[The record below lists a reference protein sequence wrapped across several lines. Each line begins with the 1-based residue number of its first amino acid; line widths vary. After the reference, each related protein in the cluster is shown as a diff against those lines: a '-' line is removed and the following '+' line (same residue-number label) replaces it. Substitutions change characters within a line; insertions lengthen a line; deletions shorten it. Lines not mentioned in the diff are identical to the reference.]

1 LRRGEDANKGGA
13 IRTLA
18 FLALFLAA
26 PAWAA
31 PFGLQVGDLRLG
43 FDLPAG
49 FTDSTPTGSP
59 RLIELAESFTA
70 ASNRILVFALTDAD
84 MRRFNAGDAPDLRQ
98 YLLVVTPRALEHQ
111 RTPVGEFDGNVR
123 EMLRSLGKP
132 PPEGDFTKYLETRQ
146 PGEATYLGE
155 LRREP
160 EVVAV
165 LRGVRLPPADT
176 GLFSSK
182 PSQYVLSSTT
192 MLLLRGKSLQLTVVT
207 GYESKADAEWIRATT
222 LRWID
227 ELRRLNASR

>member
-1 LRRGEDANKGGA
+1 M
-13 IRTLA
+13 
-18 FLALFLAA
+18 
-26 PAWAA
+26 
-31 PFGLQVGDLRLG
+31 RLG
-43 FDLPAG
+43 LDVPGG

-84 MRRFNAGDAPDLRQ
+84 MRRFNGGDAPELRQ

-111 RTPVGEFDGNVR
+111 RTAVGEFDVNVR

-132 PPEGDFTKYLETRQ
+132 PPEGDLIKYLETRQ

-160 EVVAV
+160 EVVAI
-165 LRGVRLPPADT
+165 LRGVRLPPAES
-176 GLFSSK
+176 GFFSFSK

-192 MLLLRGKSLQLTVVT
+192 LLLLRGKSLQLTVVT
-207 GYESKADAEWIRATT
+207 GYESKADLEWIRATT
-222 LRWID
+222 QRWID

>member
-1 LRRGEDANKGGA
+1 V
-13 IRTLA
+13 
-18 FLALFLAA
+18 LFLAA

-31 PFGLQVGDLRLG
+31 PFALQVGDLRLG
-43 FDLPAG
+43 FDLPGG

-84 MRRFNAGDAPDLRQ
+84 MRRFNTGDSPELRQ
-98 YLLVVTPRALEHQ
+98 YLLAVTPRALEHQ
-111 RTPVGEFDGNVR
+111 RTAVGEFEVNAR
-123 EMLRSLGKP
+123 AMLRSLGKP
-132 PPEGDFTKYLETRQ
+132 PPEGDIGKYLETRQ

-160 EVVAV
+160 EAVAV
-165 LRGVRLPPADT
+165 LRGVRLPPAET

-192 MLLLRGKSLQLTVVT
+192 MLLLRGKSLQLTLVT
-207 GYESKADAEWIRATT
+207 GYEGKGDVEWLRTAT

-227 ELRRLNASR
+227 DLRRLNASR

>member
-1 LRRGEDANKGGA
+1 MRRGEDADKGGA

-84 MRRFNAGDAPDLRQ
+84 MRRFNTGDSPELRQ
-98 YLLVVTPRALEHQ
+98 YLLAVTPRALEHQ
-111 RTPVGEFDGNVR
+111 RTAVGEFEVNAR

-132 PPEGDFTKYLETRQ
+132 PPEGDIGKYLETRQ

-160 EVVAV
+160 EAVAV
-165 LRGVRLPPADT
+165 LRGVRLPPAET

-192 MLLLRGKSLQLTVVT
+192 LLLLRGKSLQLTVVT
-207 GYESKADAEWIRATT
+207 GYESRADLEWLRAIT

>member
-1 LRRGEDANKGGA
+1 
-13 IRTLA
+13 
-18 FLALFLAA
+18 
-26 PAWAA
+26 
-31 PFGLQVGDLRLG
+31 VRLG
-43 FDLPAG
+43 FDLPGG

-84 MRRFNAGDAPDLRQ
+84 MRRFNTGDSPELRQ
-98 YLLVVTPRALEHQ
+98 YLLAVTPRALEHQ
-111 RTPVGEFDGNVR
+111 RTAVGEFEVNAR

-132 PPEGDFTKYLETRQ
+132 PPEGDIGKYLETRQ

-160 EVVAV
+160 EAVAV
-165 LRGVRLPPADT
+165 LRGVRLPPAET

-192 MLLLRGKSLQLTVVT
+192 LLLLRGKSLQLTVVT
-207 GYESKADAEWIRATT
+207 GYESRADLEWLRAIT

>member
-1 LRRGEDANKGGA
+1 MRR
-13 IRTLA
+13 LA

-31 PFGLQVGDLRLG
+31 PFGLQVGDARLG

-59 RLIELAESFTA
+59 RLLELADSFSA
-70 ASNRILVFALTDAD
+70 ASNRILVFALSDAD

-98 YLLVVTPRALEHQ
+98 YLLVVTPRALEYQ
-111 RTPVGEFDGNVR
+111 RTTVSEFDINVR
-123 EMLRSLGKP
+123 EMLSSLGKP
-132 PPEGDFTKYLETRQ
+132 PPEGDLTKYLETRQ
-146 PGEATYLGE
+146 PGVATYLGE
-155 LRREP
+155 LRHEP

-165 LRGVRLPPADT
+165 LRGVRLPPAET

-192 MLLLRGKSLQLTVVT
+192 LLLLRGKSLQLTVVT
-207 GYESKADAEWIRATT
+207 GYEGKTDLEWLRTT
-222 LRWID
+222 TSRWID

>member
-1 LRRGEDANKGGA
+1 M
-13 IRTLA
+13 
-18 FLALFLAA
+18 
-26 PAWAA
+26 
-31 PFGLQVGDLRLG
+31 RLG
-43 FDLPAG
+43 FDLPGG

-70 ASNRILVFALTDAD
+70 ASNRILVFALTDGD
-84 MRRFNAGDAPDLRQ
+84 MRRFNAGDAPELRQ
-98 YLLVVTPRALEHQ
+98 YLLVVTPRALEYQ
-111 RTPVGEFDGNVR
+111 RTAVGEFDVNVR

-132 PPEGDFTKYLETRQ
+132 PPEGDLTKYLDTRQ

-165 LRGVRLPPADT
+165 LRGVRLPPAET
-176 GLFSSK
+176 GLFGFSK

-192 MLLLRGKSLQLTVVT
+192 LLLLRGKSLQLTVVT
-207 GYESKADAEWIRATT
+207 GYESKGDVEWLRATT

>member
-1 LRRGEDANKGGA
+1 V
-13 IRTLA
+13 
-18 FLALFLAA
+18 LFLAA

-31 PFGLQVGDLRLG
+31 PFALQVGDLRLG
-43 FDLPAG
+43 FDLPGG

-84 MRRFNAGDAPDLRQ
+84 MRRFNTGDSPELRQ
-98 YLLVVTPRALEHQ
+98 YLLAVTPRALEHQ
-111 RTPVGEFDGNVR
+111 RTAVGEFEVNAR

-132 PPEGDFTKYLETRQ
+132 PPEGDIGKYLETRQ

-160 EVVAV
+160 EAVAV
-165 LRGVRLPPADT
+165 LRGVRLPPAET

-192 MLLLRGKSLQLTVVT
+192 LLLLRGKSLQLTVVT
-207 GYESKADAEWIRATT
+207 GYESKADLEWLRAIT

>member
-1 LRRGEDANKGGA
+1 MPPMRSLVAA
-13 IRTLA
+13 
-18 FLALFLAA
+18 LALVSLQCA
-26 PAWAA
+26 AA
-31 PFGLQVGDLRLG
+31 PFALQVGDVRLG

-59 RLIELAESFTA
+59 RLVELAESFTS
-70 ASNRILVFALTDAD
+70 ASSRILVFALTDAD
-84 MRRFNAGDAPDLRQ
+84 MRRFNTGDSPELRQ

-111 RTPVGEFDGNVR
+111 RTTASEFEAYVR
-123 EMLRSLGKP
+123 EGLRSMGKP
-132 PPEGDFTKYLETRQ
+132 PPEGDFAKVLESRP
-146 PGEATYLGE
+146 PGEATYLAD

-176 GLFSSK
+176 GLFSFSK

-192 MLLLRGKSLQLTVVT
+192 LLLLRGKSLQLTLVT
-207 GYESKADAEWIRATT
+207 GYEGKGDLEWIRTTT

>member
-1 LRRGEDANKGGA
+1 M
-13 IRTLA
+13 
-18 FLALFLAA
+18 LFLAA

-31 PFGLQVGDLRLG
+31 PFALQVGDLRLG
-43 FDLPAG
+43 FDLPGG

-84 MRRFNAGDAPDLRQ
+84 MRRFNTGDSPELRQ
-98 YLLVVTPRALEHQ
+98 YLLAVTPRALEHQ
-111 RTPVGEFDGNVR
+111 RTAVGEFEVNAR

-132 PPEGDFTKYLETRQ
+132 PPEGDIGKYLETRQ

-160 EVVAV
+160 EAVAV
-165 LRGVRLPPADT
+165 LRGVRLPPAET

-192 MLLLRGKSLQLTVVT
+192 LLLLRGKSLQLTVVT
-207 GYESKADAEWIRATT
+207 GYESKADLEWLRAIT

>member
-1 LRRGEDANKGGA
+1 L
-13 IRTLA
+13 L
-18 FLALFLAA
+18 
-26 PAWAA
+26 
-31 PFGLQVGDLRLG
+31 VGDLRLG
-43 FDLPAG
+43 FDLPGG

-84 MRRFNAGDAPDLRQ
+84 MRRFNGGDAPELRQ

-111 RTPVGEFDGNVR
+111 RTAIGEFDVNVR

-132 PPEGDFTKYLETRQ
+132 PPEGDLIKYLETRQ

-160 EVVAV
+160 EVVAI
-165 LRGVRLPPADT
+165 LRGVRLPPAES
-176 GLFSSK
+176 GFFSFSK

-192 MLLLRGKSLQLTVVT
+192 LLLLRGKSLQLTVVT
-207 GYESKADAEWIRATT
+207 GYESKADLEWIRATT
-222 LRWID
+222 QRWID